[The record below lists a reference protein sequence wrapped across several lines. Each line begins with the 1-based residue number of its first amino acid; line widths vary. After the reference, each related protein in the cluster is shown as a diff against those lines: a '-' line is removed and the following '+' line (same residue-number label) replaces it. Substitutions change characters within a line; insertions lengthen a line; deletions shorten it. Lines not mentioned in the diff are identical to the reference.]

1 MIVAV
6 APAWARIIPGI
17 TAAAIF
23 CFLNLH
29 GHLYGADKIKIGVAN
44 YNLSNLS
51 VGVAQKKGFFKEEG
65 IESEIIALRTN
76 VVIAALVSGE
86 LDYTSLIGS
95 IVGAAAKGSPLKL
108 IAVSVDR
115 PPLYFV
121 SHPRI
126 KTVSQL
132 KGSTFG
138 IGSYGTNVEIV
149 TRRVVK
155 HFGIDPDKEIRLLAL
170 GASPARLAA
179 LQQGV
184 VDVVV
189 VAPPDELK
197 GKKMGFNVLV
207 KTEEIVKF
215 PYNGVGTSVRKLE
228 QQPDEVKRVLK
239 AIIKANRFIRGN
251 REGTIQVLIDWA
263 KAGREDAI
271 ASYDSAYKS
280 FSEDGSISEDDIR
293 TLIENM
299 TKDAKS
305 SRPIHPSD
313 VADLNPLYQAQ
324 RELGIGKR

>member
-1 MIVAV
+1 MTKTVV
-6 APAWARIIPGI
+6 PVRGRSTLGI
-17 TAAAIF
+17 TASLVF
-23 CFLNLH
+23 GFLTVT
-29 GHLYGADKIKIGVAN
+29 GFVYGADSIKVGVAN
-44 YNLSNLS
+44 HNLSNLS
-51 VGVAQKKGFFKEEG
+51 VGVAQKRGFFKEEG
-65 IESEIIALRTN
+65 IECEIVALRTN

-126 KTVSQL
+126 KTVNQL

-155 HFGIDPDKEIRLLAL
+155 HFGIDPEKEIRVLAL
-170 GASPARLAA
+170 GPSPARLAA

-215 PYNGVGTSVRKLE
+215 PYNGMATSVRKLE
-228 QQPDEVKRVLK
+228 QQPDEVKRVVK
-239 AIIKANRFIRGN
+239 AIIKANRFIRNN
-251 REGTIQVLIDWA
+251 REGTVQVLIDWA
-263 KAGREDAI
+263 KATREDAV

-280 FSEDGSISEDDIR
+280 FGEDGSISDKDIR

-299 TKDAKS
+299 MKDAKS
-305 SRPIHPSD
+305 SRPILPSD